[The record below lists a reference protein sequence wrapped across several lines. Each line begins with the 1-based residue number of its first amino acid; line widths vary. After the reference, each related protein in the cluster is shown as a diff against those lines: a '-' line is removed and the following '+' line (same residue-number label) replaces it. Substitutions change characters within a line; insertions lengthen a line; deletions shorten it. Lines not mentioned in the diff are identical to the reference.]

1 MSDLT
6 SDSGSAVL
14 TPDDLPALKT
24 MLEEAYGPLDQ
35 IASYARANPL
45 ARLRLLRA
53 IHDTAAFTCQ
63 LAVVLIADSLLHE
76 EATAAA
82 QALSKLP
89 WLPEAQA

>member
-1 MSDLT
+1 MTDY
-6 SDSGSAVL
+6 SGSDEAAL
-14 TPDDLPALKT
+14 DHEDLPSLKALV
-24 MLEEAYGPLDQ
+24 ESAYGPLDQ
-35 IASYARANPL
+35 IAAYARANPL

-53 IHDTAAFTCQ
+53 VHDTAAFTCQ
-63 LAVVLIADSLLHE
+63 LAAVLIADSLLHE